1 MTPSFSAIAIE
12 TSNPSACPAEVG
24 VGAIGSEAAFVER
37 LSPARR
43 HDDDLMPAIDRLCGR
58 AGVRPGD
65 LRAVVVS
72 VGPGGYTGLRIAV
85 TTARFIAEAT
95 GAACIG
101 VPTAEVAACAASRD
115 GRPFAVALASKGE
128 HAFVTPFDAQGSP
141 TAAGRVL
148 DAEGVGALGLPRLIG
163 DGFLPES
170 IRRMASASGISVE
183 PIVLGASW
191 LLRAAAGRESVDPSR
206 LVPMY
211 AREPE
216 AVRLWRARGGGRG
229 VIGPWENGGEPL
241 PCGRGLQV
249 VGRWHGS

>member
-1 MTPSFSAIAIE
+1 MTSPPLALAIE

-24 VGAIGSEAAFVER
+24 VGAIGGGAAFVEC

-43 HDDDLMPAIDRLCGR
+43 HDDDLMPAIDRVCR
-58 AGVRPGD
+58 AAGVRPAD
-65 LRAVVVS
+65 LGAVVVS
-72 VGPGGYTGLRIAV
+72 IGPGGYTGLRIAV

-101 VPTAEVAACAASRD
+101 VPTAEVAAGAAARD

-128 HAFVTPFDAQGSP
+128 HAFVTPFDAQGRP

-148 DAEGVGALGLPRLIG
+148 DAGGVGVLGLPRLIG

-170 IRRMASASGISVE
+170 MREMASASGISVE
-183 PIVLGASW
+183 PLVLGASC
-191 LLRAAAGRESVDPSR
+191 LLRTAAGRESVDPSR
-206 LVPMY
+206 LLPLY

-216 AVRLWRARGGGRG
+216 AVRLWRARGGA
-229 VIGPWENGGEPL
+229 GE
-241 PCGRGLQV
+241 
-249 VGRWHGS
+249 